1 MKTREFCSLAASMV
15 AACLLFV
22 SCDKSE
28 KEVFVSE
35 IGQWEYSSSEYYY
48 DGQRLD
54 YDGNVIGIWKS
65 ESDVSYMVSH
75 GKLSFNDNGTGLLLG
90 MGEFESDEYAYTYTR
105 TGNKLSLR
113 IPIKGEQ
120 VIREMDIQKGKL
132 TMEYTVDDV
141 YGWSEDKADNARGA
155 DGNTTHKLKLVDYY
169 IQKQK

>member
-54 YDGNVIGIWKS
+54 YDGSVIGIWKS
-65 ESDVSYMVSH
+65 ESDVTYLVSH
-75 GKLSFNDNGTGLLLG
+75 GGLSFNENGTGLAFGL
-90 MGEFESDEYAYTYTR
+90 GEFDNDEYAYTYTR

-113 IPIKGEQ
+113 IPMKGTQ
-120 VIREMDIQKGKL
+120 VTREMEIHKGRL
-132 TMEYTVDDV
+132 TMTDTMDDV
-141 YGWSEDKADNARGA
+141 YGWSQDHAESALGA
-155 DGNTTHKLKLVDYY
+155 DGEKTHKLKVVDYY